1 MIRGLKYFSYEDS
14 LRELELFSL
23 EKRVLQVDVL
33 AALKWPI
40 GKLERDSIR
49 VYSDRIRNNGFEM
62 NDGRFIL
69 DTKEFFTTRVVR
81 H

>member
-62 NDGRFIL
+62 NNGRFIL